1 MGLFQIQAQKR
12 RVARTEIL
20 EGSKR
25 RSEFHTQAQ
34 QAISCMIPKLTKKNH
49 SLSGLTTTCM
59 CVVFACANLLIGNLD
74 VLHVLQLPWKP
85 NRVKRMYHVLRQLTT
100 LARAALLS

>member
-1 MGLFQIQAQKR
+1 M
-12 RVARTEIL
+12 
-20 EGSKR
+20 
-25 RSEFHTQAQ
+25 
-34 QAISCMIPKLTKKNH
+34 
-49 SLSGLTTTCM
+49 
-59 CVVFACANLLIGNLD
+59 GNLD